1 MILES
6 AMKNKTICISSIVLL
21 ICTISTIAYNGNSA
35 NIAQA
40 QLNSNPMGEIIALEN
55 QQPLEDQQPLENQQ
69 PLEDQ
74 QPLENQQPLE
84 DQQPLEN
91 QQPLTGLNEKVS
103 GNPLHST
110 VQAPKETQKAMPFIL
125 PFDSGLIMD
134 RQCMQLRGSK
144 WPIR

>member
-1 MILES
+1 
-6 AMKNKTICISSIVLL
+6 
-21 ICTISTIAYNGNSA
+21 
-35 NIAQA
+35 
-40 QLNSNPMGEIIALEN
+40 
-55 QQPLEDQQPLENQQ
+55 LENQQ

-125 PFDSGLIMD
+125 PFDSGRIMD
-134 RQCMQLRGSK
+134 R
-144 WPIR
+144 

>member
-21 ICTISTIAYNGNSA
+21 ICTISTVVYTGDSA

-55 QQPLEDQQPLENQQ
+55 QQPLEDQQPL
-69 PLEDQ
+69 
-74 QPLENQQPLE
+74 
-84 DQQPLEN
+84 
-91 QQPLTGLNEKVS
+91 TGLNEKVS
-103 GNPLHST
+103 DNLLDSI

-125 PFDSGLIMD
+125 PFDSGRIMD
-134 RQCMQLRGSK
+134 R
-144 WPIR
+144 

>member
-21 ICTISTIAYNGNSA
+21 ICTISTVAYNGNSA

-74 QPLENQQPLE
+74 QPLENQQPL
-84 DQQPLEN
+84 
-91 QQPLTGLNEKVS
+91 TGLNEKVS
-103 GNPLHST
+103 GNPLDST
-110 VQAPKETQKAMPFIL
+110 VQPPKETQKAMPFIL
-125 PFDSGLIMD
+125 PFDSGRIMD
-134 RQCMQLRGSK
+134 R
-144 WPIR
+144 

>member
-21 ICTISTIAYNGNSA
+21 ICTISTVAYNGNSA

-74 QPLENQQPLE
+74 QPL
-84 DQQPLEN
+84 
-91 QQPLTGLNEKVS
+91 TGLNEKVF
-103 GNPLHST
+103 GNPLNSI

-125 PFDSGLIMD
+125 PFDSGRIMD
-134 RQCMQLRGSK
+134 R
-144 WPIR
+144 

>member
-69 PLEDQ
+69 PLTD
-74 QPLENQQPLE
+74 
-84 DQQPLEN
+84 
-91 QQPLTGLNEKVS
+91 LNEKVS
-103 GNPLHST
+103 GNPLDST
-110 VQAPKETQKAMPFIL
+110 VQPPKETQKAMPFIL
-125 PFDSGLIMD
+125 PFDSGRIMD
-134 RQCMQLRGSK
+134 R
-144 WPIR
+144 

>member
-21 ICTISTIAYNGNSA
+21 ICTISTVAYNGNSA

-74 QPLENQQPLE
+74 QPLENQQPL
-84 DQQPLEN
+84 
-91 QQPLTGLNEKVS
+91 TGLNEKVS

-110 VQAPKETQKAMPFIL
+110 VQASKETQKAMPFIL
-125 PFDSGLIMD
+125 PFDSGRIMD
-134 RQCMQLRGSK
+134 R
-144 WPIR
+144 